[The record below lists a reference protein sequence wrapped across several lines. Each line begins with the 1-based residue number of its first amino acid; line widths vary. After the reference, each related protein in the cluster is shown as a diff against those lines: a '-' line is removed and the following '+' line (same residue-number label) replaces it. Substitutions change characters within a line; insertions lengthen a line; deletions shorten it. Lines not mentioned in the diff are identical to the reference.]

1 MEKRFVTIHDVA
13 ADAKVST
20 ATVSRVLNEPRRVSQ
35 AARQRVGESIAK
47 LGYTPNLRARLLARG
62 DSGTICFLLSNRP
75 FLHSV
80 HTQMLQGAAD
90 MANGLGVQ
98 IVYATCAYS
107 PDTPPSGIEMPR
119 ILAARGLIDGVIVAG
134 TNYPN
139 MLRAIDELG
148 LPCVVFGT
156 NLIAPESDA
165 IADPSRDPHDPSK
178 YPCDPSRY
186 PYLEGINRDAVP
198 GSVYVDDRS
207 GGYQATAHLI
217 SLGHRHIRFIGDVSL
232 PWYRRRYEGY
242 VHAMT
247 EAGFEPSPPV
257 GTRDAA
263 EKSVTEFAMGVN
275 AANDLAER
283 GERFTALFAGGDM
296 AAIGAMRALAG
307 RGIRV
312 PDDVSVVGFNDEEA
326 AEIAEPPLTTIHVPK
341 EEIGASC
348 VQMLRATLETGE
360 RPEAVTLPVQLIER
374 ESCHVTDIVQIE
386 GNSKSASP
394 E

>member
-1 MEKRFVTIHDVA
+1 VRSTLEKRFVTIHDVA

-20 ATVSRVLNEPRRVSQ
+20 ATVSRVLNEPWRVSQ
-35 AARQRVGESIAK
+35 TARERVGESIAR

-107 PDTPPSGIEMPR
+107 PDAAPSEIEMPH

-139 MLRAIDELG
+139 MLRALDELD
-148 LPCVVFGT
+148 LPRVLFGT
-156 NLIAPESDA
+156 NFIGPDA
-165 IADPSRDPHDPSK
+165 K
-178 YPCDPSRY
+178 YPPYPSHLSY
-186 PYLEGINRDAVP
+186 PSHPSYSFLPAP
-198 GSVYVDDRS
+198 GAVYVDDES

-217 SLGHRHIRFIGDVSL
+217 SLGHQSIRFIGDVSL

-242 VHAMT
+242 VSAMS
-247 EAGFEPSPPV
+247 EAGIEPSPPV

-283 GERFTALFAGGDM
+283 GDRFTALFAGGDM

-326 AEIAEPPLTTIHVPK
+326 AEIAEPPLTTIHVLR
-341 EEIGASC
+341 EEIGARC
-348 VQMLRATLETGE
+348 VEMLRAMLETGE
-360 RPEAVTLPVQLIER
+360 RPEATTLPVRLIVR
-374 ESCHVTDIVQIE
+374 ESTCNFQLSTC
-386 GNSKSASP
+386 NL
-394 E
+394 